1 MANTIRPR
9 PTAKMIF
16 LTSIAL
22 IAFAANSVLCRMAL
36 KEGSIDPGSFTG
48 IRLLSGAF
56 TLLLLIGIS
65 RKGKKIEKKG
75 SWASGL
81 MLFIYAICFSYAYVS
96 LDTGTGA
103 LIAFSTVQ
111 ITMIVYSIVKGHK
124 LSLIETIGILLA
136 FGGFVYLVSP
146 GVNAPPLFGM
156 LLMIL
161 SGFGWGMY
169 SIYGNNS
176 KNPLED
182 TAYNFLRSLPLIGLV
197 LLVTIKKLHLSQ
209 EGVILAL
216 ISGTI
221 TSGLGY
227 TIWYMALNYL
237 NRVEASVV
245 QLAVPVI
252 AAAGGILFLAERPN
266 LRLVLSTLLIFIGI
280 YLVIRSKGKSK
291 KEDAL
296 QEES

>member
-1 MANTIRPR
+1 
-9 PTAKMIF
+9 
-16 LTSIAL
+16 
-22 IAFAANSVLCRMAL
+22 
-36 KEGSIDPGSFTG
+36 
-48 IRLLSGAF
+48 
-56 TLLLLIGIS
+56 
-65 RKGKKIEKKG
+65 
-75 SWASGL
+75 
-81 MLFIYAICFSYAYVS
+81 
-96 LDTGTGA
+96 
-103 LIAFSTVQ
+103 
-111 ITMIVYSIVKGHK
+111 
-124 LSLIETIGILLA
+124 
-136 FGGFVYLVSP
+136 
-146 GVNAPPLFGM
+146 
-156 LLMIL
+156 MIL

-197 LLVTIKKLHLSQ
+197 LLVTIKKIHLSQ

-216 ISGTI
+216 ISGTV

-280 YLVIRSKGKSK
+280 YLVIRSKGESK

>member
-1 MANTIRPR
+1 MIRPR
-9 PTAKMIF
+9 PTVKMIF

-75 SWASGL
+75 SWVSGL
-81 MLFIYAICFSYAYVS
+81 MLFIYAICFSYAYIS

-136 FGGFVYLVSP
+136 FAGFVYLVSP

-182 TAYNFLRSLPLIGLV
+182 TAYNFLRSLPHIGLV
-197 LLVTIKKLHLSQ
+197 LLVTIKKIHLSQ

-216 ISGTI
+216 ISGTV

-280 YLVIRSKGKSK
+280 YLVIRSKGESK

>member
-1 MANTIRPR
+1 MIRPR
-9 PTAKMIF
+9 PTVKMIF

-75 SWASGL
+75 SWVSGL
-81 MLFIYAICFSYAYVS
+81 MLFIYAICFSYAYIS

-136 FGGFVYLVSP
+136 FAGFVYLVSP

-197 LLVTIKKLHLSQ
+197 LLVTIKKIHLSQ

-216 ISGTI
+216 ISGTV
-221 TSGLGY
+221 TSGLSY

-280 YLVIRSKGKSK
+280 YLVIRSKGESK

>member
-1 MANTIRPR
+1 MIRPR
-9 PTAKMIF
+9 PTVKMIF

-75 SWASGL
+75 SWVSGL
-81 MLFIYAICFSYAYVS
+81 MLFIYAICFSYAYIS

-136 FGGFVYLVSP
+136 FAGFVYLVSP
-146 GVNAPPLFGM
+146 
-156 LLMIL
+156 
-161 SGFGWGMY
+161 
-169 SIYGNNS
+169 
-176 KNPLED
+176 
-182 TAYNFLRSLPLIGLV
+182 
-197 LLVTIKKLHLSQ
+197 
-209 EGVILAL
+209 
-216 ISGTI
+216 
-221 TSGLGY
+221 
-227 TIWYMALNYL
+227 
-237 NRVEASVV
+237 
-245 QLAVPVI
+245 
-252 AAAGGILFLAERPN
+252 
-266 LRLVLSTLLIFIGI
+266 
-280 YLVIRSKGKSK
+280 
-291 KEDAL
+291 
-296 QEES
+296 